1 MTLTLRKG
9 WKTFET
15 DCCIYFYAPEGLTFG
30 SGWYADIDRDTGSVS
45 ASADG
50 GHDSVRCE
58 SIEEA
63 HEYLLSVGSESPW
76 EAPC

>member
-1 MTLTLRKG
+1 MLKLRDG
-9 WKTFET
+9 WKTFQT
-15 DCCIYFYAPEGLTFG
+15 DCGIYLYAPEGLTFG
-30 SGWYADIDRDTGSVS
+30 SGWYVDIDRDTGIVS

-50 GHDSVRCE
+50 GYDSVRCD

-76 EAPC
+76 EVKP

>member
-1 MTLTLRKG
+1 MTLTLRDG
-9 WKTFET
+9 WKTCET
-15 DCCIYFYAPEGLTFG
+15 DCSIYLYAPEGLIFG
-30 SGWYADIDRDTGSVS
+30 SGWYVEIDRDTEIVW
-45 ASADG
+45 ASANG

-76 EAPC
+76 EEA